1 MTSVTVIAL
10 LKLYNFA
17 VPSLLIFLH
26 YFLFRCAKPLDVIA
40 IDHLPSVLP
49 RESSQRFA
57 NKMTPYLLRLGD
69 VSIYNNSLLI
79 LSVI

>member
-26 YFLFRCAKPLDVIA
+26 YFPFRCAKPLDVIA

-57 NKMTPYLLRLGD
+57 NKMTPYLLKLGD
-69 VSIYNNSLLI
+69 VSIYK
-79 LSVI
+79 